1 MWQVFVKYDLQ
12 ILLKITTYLLLKFC
26 LYFYKILFT
35 HFTVKLEGM
44 ENLAFYLS
52 LLTNHNA
59 FMEGDGGGG
68 CKDMRRYFKEQ
79 ISKRFRNSLQSD
91 KL

>member
-35 HFTVKLEGM
+35 HFTVKLEGGM

-52 LLTNHNA
+52 LLTHHNA
-59 FMEGDGGGG
+59 FMEGGVIDT
-68 CKDMRRYFKEQ
+68 MYKEILQ
-79 ISKRFRNSLQSD
+79 RTNKQAISQFSAI
-91 KL
+91 

>member
-35 HFTVKLEGM
+35 YFTVKLEGM

-52 LLTNHNA
+52 LLTHHNA
-59 FMEGDGGGG
+59 FMEGGGY
-68 CKDMRRYFKEQ
+68 RYKEILQ
-79 ISKRFRNSLQSD
+79 RTNKQAISQFSAI
-91 KL
+91 

>member
-52 LLTNHNA
+52 LLTHHNA
-59 FMEGDGGGG
+59 SMEGGGY
-68 CKDMRRYFKEQ
+68 RYKEILQ
-79 ISKRFRNSLQSD
+79 RTNKQAISQFSAI
-91 KL
+91 

>member
-52 LLTNHNA
+52 LLTHHNA
-59 FMEGDGGGG
+59 FMEGGVIDT
-68 CKDMRRYFKEQ
+68 MYKEILQ
-79 ISKRFRNSLQSD
+79 RTNKQAISQFSAI
-91 KL
+91 

>member
-52 LLTNHNA
+52 LLKHHNA
-59 FMEGDGGGG
+59 FMEGGGY
-68 CKDMRRYFKEQ
+68 RYKEILQ
-79 ISKRFRNSLQSD
+79 RTNKQAISQFSAI
-91 KL
+91 

>member
-52 LLTNHNA
+52 LLTWR
-59 FMEGDGGGG
+59 GGGVI
-68 CKDMRRYFKEQ
+68 DIRRYFKEQ

>member
-52 LLTNHNA
+52 LLTHHNA
-59 FMEGDGGGG
+59 FTEGGVIDI
-68 CKDMRRYFKEQ
+68 RRYFKEQ

>member
-12 ILLKITTYLLLKFC
+12 ILLHFLLKFC

-52 LLTNHNA
+52 LLTHHNA
-59 FMEGDGGGG
+59 FMEGGGY
-68 CKDMRRYFKEQ
+68 RYKEILQ
-79 ISKRFRNSLQSD
+79 RTNKQAISQFSAI
-91 KL
+91 

>member
-12 ILLKITTYLLLKFC
+12 ILLKITTYLLLKLC

-52 LLTNHNA
+52 LLTHHNA
-59 FMEGDGGGG
+59 FMEGGY
-68 CKDMRRYFKEQ
+68 RYKKILQ
-79 ISKRFRNSLQSD
+79 RTNKQAISQFSAI
-91 KL
+91 

>member
-1 MWQVFVKYDLQ
+1 MWHVFVKYDLQ

-52 LLTNHNA
+52 LLTHHNA
-59 FMEGDGGGG
+59 FMGGGG
-68 CKDMRRYFKEQ
+68 YRYKEILQ
-79 ISKRFRNSLQSD
+79 RTNKQAISQFSAI
-91 KL
+91 

>member
-12 ILLKITTYLLLKFC
+12 ILLKITTYLSLKFC

-52 LLTNHNA
+52 LLTHHNA
-59 FMEGDGGGG
+59 FTEGGGG
-68 CKDMRRYFKEQ
+68 YRYKEILQ
-79 ISKRFRNSLQSD
+79 RTNKQAISQFSAI
-91 KL
+91 

>member
-52 LLTNHNA
+52 LLTHHNA
-59 FMEGDGGGG
+59 SMEGG
-68 CKDMRRYFKEQ
+68 
-79 ISKRFRNSLQSD
+79 L
-91 KL
+91 

>member
-52 LLTNHNA
+52 LLTHHNA
-59 FMEGDGGGG
+59 FMEGGGGY
-68 CKDMRRYFKEQ
+68 RYKEILQ
-79 ISKRFRNSLQSD
+79 RTNKQAISQFSAI
-91 KL
+91 

>member
-52 LLTNHNA
+52 LLTHHNA
-59 FMEGDGGGG
+59 FMEGGGYRY
-68 CKDMRRYFKEQ
+68 KDIRRYFKEQ

>member
-26 LYFYKILFT
+26 LYFNKILFT

-52 LLTNHNA
+52 LLTHHNA
-59 FMEGDGGGG
+59 FMEGGGVI
-68 CKDMRRYFKEQ
+68 DIRRYFKEQ

>member
-52 LLTNHNA
+52 LLTHHNA
-59 FMEGDGGGG
+59 FMEGGY
-68 CKDMRRYFKEQ
+68 RYKEILQ
-79 ISKRFRNSLQSD
+79 RTNKQAISQFSAI
-91 KL
+91 

>member
-35 HFTVKLEGM
+35 HFTVKLQGM

-52 LLTNHNA
+52 LLTHHNA
-59 FMEGDGGGG
+59 FMEGGVIDI
-68 CKDMRRYFKEQ
+68 RRYFKEQ

>member
-35 HFTVKLEGM
+35 HFTVKLERM

-52 LLTNHNA
+52 LLTHHNA
-59 FMEGDGGGG
+59 FMEGGG
-68 CKDMRRYFKEQ
+68 
-79 ISKRFRNSLQSD
+79 L
-91 KL
+91 

>member
-44 ENLAFYLS
+44 KNLAFYLS
-52 LLTNHNA
+52 LLTHHNA
-59 FMEGDGGGG
+59 FMEGGGGVI
-68 CKDMRRYFKEQ
+68 DIRRYFKEQ

>member
-35 HFTVKLEGM
+35 HFTVKLEGGM

-52 LLTNHNA
+52 LLTHHNA
-59 FMEGDGGGG
+59 FMEGGVIDI
-68 CKDMRRYFKEQ
+68 RRYFKEQ
-79 ISKRFRNSLQSD
+79 ISKRFRNSVQSD

>member
-12 ILLKITTYLLLKFC
+12 ILLKITTYILLKFC

-52 LLTNHNA
+52 LLTHHNA
-59 FMEGDGGGG
+59 FMEGGGVI
-68 CKDMRRYFKEQ
+68 DIRRYFKEQ

>member
-26 LYFYKILFT
+26 PYFYKILFT

-52 LLTNHNA
+52 LLTHHNA
-59 FMEGDGGGG
+59 FMEGGV
-68 CKDMRRYFKEQ
+68 
-79 ISKRFRNSLQSD
+79 
-91 KL
+91 

>member
-44 ENLAFYLS
+44 EDLAFYLS
-52 LLTNHNA
+52 LLTHHNA
-59 FMEGDGGGG
+59 FMEGGGY
-68 CKDMRRYFKEQ
+68 RYKEILQ
-79 ISKRFRNSLQSD
+79 RTNKQAISQFSAI
-91 KL
+91 

>member
-44 ENLAFYLS
+44 ENLAAYTSQCF
-52 LLTNHNA
+52 H
-59 FMEGDGGGG
+59 GGGVI
-68 CKDMRRYFKEQ
+68 DIRRYFKEQ

>member
-12 ILLKITTYLLLKFC
+12 ILLHFLLKFC

-52 LLTNHNA
+52 LLTHHNA
-59 FMEGDGGGG
+59 FMEGGVIDI
-68 CKDMRRYFKEQ
+68 RRYFKEQ

>member
-52 LLTNHNA
+52 LLTHHNA
-59 FMEGDGGGG
+59 FMEGGGY
-68 CKDMRRYFKEQ
+68 RYKE
-79 ISKRFRNSLQSD
+79 ILQRTNKQAILQFSAI
-91 KL
+91 

>member
-52 LLTNHNA
+52 LLTHHNA
-59 FMEGDGGGG
+59 FMEGGGY
-68 CKDMRRYFKEQ
+68 RYKEILQ
-79 ISKRFRNSLQSD
+79 RTNKQAISQFSAI
-91 KL
+91 